1 MLRWVWGM
9 SRLCIS
15 QDDRTPEPVPIV
27 PEIELGLSNQGESL
41 YPQTPELVK
50 NMEALV
56 WPANHGGEN
65 LELGDLL
72 VTIIF
77 F

>member
-1 MLRWVWGM
+1 M

-56 WPANHGGEN
+56 
-65 LELGDLL
+65 
-72 VTIIF
+72 
-77 F
+77 